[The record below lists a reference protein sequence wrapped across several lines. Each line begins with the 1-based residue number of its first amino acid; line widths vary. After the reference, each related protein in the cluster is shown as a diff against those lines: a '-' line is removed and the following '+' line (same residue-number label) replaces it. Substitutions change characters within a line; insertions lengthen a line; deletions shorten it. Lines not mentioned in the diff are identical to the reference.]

1 MKRFRSSSIASAT
14 AVLALAGLAGSA
26 TTVRPGPD
34 NEALANTLVTQCA
47 AIHEGDIV
55 LIRGGTGNQ
64 ELLENIA
71 ADVSK
76 VGGYPLLTFG
86 SDRLDRLVY
95 ERMPAKYDTRTPELG
110 LKVANLI
117 HAEISIA
124 YNETPTL
131 FSDVPAG
138 RMAAIR
144 KAHSA
149 VDDTMLKRNVR
160 QVHLGNGLYPTDA
173 TGAQFGMTRD
183 QLAQIFWAGV
193 NTDYSGLQST
203 GEKLKVILASG
214 KELTI
219 TNPNGT
225 NLTVKIQGRPAFV
238 SDGVIST
245 EDAKKGGPACQVW
258 LPAGEVYLAPAPGTA
273 EGKVV
278 IDRLIHRGK
287 TVEGLTLTFKA
298 GKLTAMTATSGLE
311 PIKALYDASDTGKD
325 AFAFIDLGINPDVQ
339 VPSGSK
345 LLAWM
350 PAGMTTIG
358 FGNNTWAGGDNKTS
372 FELAGHIPGSTV
384 KVDGNTVIE
393 NGTLRP

>member
-1 MKRFRSSSIASAT
+1 LNTIRSIASAS
-14 AVLALAGLAGSA
+14 AVLGLAILAGAVPLA
-26 TTVRPGPD
+26 RPGPD
-34 NEALANTLVTQCA
+34 NKALASTLVSQCA
-47 AIHEGDIV
+47 AVREGDIV
-55 LIRGGTGNQ
+55 LIRGGVRNQ

-76 VGGYPLLTFG
+76 LGGYPLLTFG
-86 SDRLDRLVY
+86 SDRLDRLLY
-95 ERMPAKYDTRTPELG
+95 DQTPAKYDTRTPELG
-110 LKVANLI
+110 LKIANLI
-117 HAEISIA
+117 HAEITID

-131 FSDVPAG
+131 FSDVPAE
-138 RMAAIR
+138 RMAAISKTR
-144 KAHSA
+144 SA
-149 VDDTMLKRNVR
+149 VAETVLRRNVR
-160 QVHLGNGLYPTDA
+160 QVFLGNGLYPTDA
-173 TGAQFGMTRD
+173 TAAQFGITKD

-193 NTDYSGLQST
+193 NTDYANLQSA
-203 GEKLKVILASG
+203 GERLKTTLAAG

-238 SDGVIST
+238 SDGVISAN
-245 EDAKKGGPACQVW
+245 DAQKGGPACQAW
-258 LPAGEVYLAPAPGTA
+258 LPAGEVYFAPAPGTA

-278 IDRLIHRGK
+278 IDRLTYRGK

-325 AFAFIDLGINPDVQ
+325 VFAFIDLGINPDVQ
-339 VPSGSK
+339 IPPGSHV
-345 LLAWM
+345 LAWM

-358 FGNNTWAGGDNKTS
+358 LGNNTWAGGDNKTS

-384 KVDGNTVIE
+384 KVDGTTVVE
-393 NGTLRP
+393 SGTLRP